1 VAVAVGTTTE
11 VVTLFEVF
19 TASTDERPE
28 PIGPN
33 GWAEKWEDA
42 EVGADEPTAES
53 SATWWLQMVSRFR
66 PSNLEK
72 GEDINYVYYLFH
84 NIF

>member
-33 GWAEKWEDA
+33 GCAEKWEDA

-53 SATWWLQMVSRFR
+53 SATW
-66 PSNLEK
+66 
-72 GEDINYVYYLFH
+72 
-84 NIF
+84 